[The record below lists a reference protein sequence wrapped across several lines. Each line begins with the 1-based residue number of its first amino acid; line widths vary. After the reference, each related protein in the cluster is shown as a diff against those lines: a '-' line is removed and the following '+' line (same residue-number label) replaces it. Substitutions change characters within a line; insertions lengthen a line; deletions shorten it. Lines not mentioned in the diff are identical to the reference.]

1 MSNIKIRLSKRL
13 ICIIFVILILV
24 IWGVSW
30 IILDMKIINPNER
43 GVFGDKFGA
52 VNSLFSG
59 LAFAGLIITLFFQK
73 EELELQRQELAETRK
88 ELEGQKKE
96 FEEQNKIMRRQSFE
110 NTLFNML
117 SLQQEIVN
125 KLSFSGIKNTLDLNT
140 NFFGGVEVKVIPEK
154 IDLLGRSVFEELYNE
169 VEVTYVNI
177 NGKEAKEDGIKN
189 ILNKRIDFYSQIK
202 ETTLFDHYFRHLYR
216 IFKYIKESDLIAAEE
231 KYEYSCIVRSQ
242 LSDYELVML
251 FYNCISINGKDK
263 FKPLIEEFAVFNNIR
278 YELLVDSDDH
288 KFYKKSA
295 FDRKYK
301 QET

>member
-1 MSNIKIRLSKRL
+1 MKKNK
-13 ICIIFVILILV
+13 F
-24 IWGVSW
+24 IWF
-30 IILDMKIINPNER
+30 IILGVIFIGALWVGSWFLIDLNIENPTNR
-43 GVFGDKFGA
+43 GTFGDKFGA
-52 VNSLFSG
+52 INSLFSG
-59 LAFAGLIITLFFQK
+59 LAFLGLIITLLFQK
-73 EELELQRQELAETRK
+73 EELELQRQELTETRK

-140 NFFGGVEVKVIPEK
+140 NFFGGMEVKVIPEK
-154 IDLLGRSVFEELYNE
+154 IDILGRSVFEELYNE

-216 IFKYIKESDLIAAEE
+216 IFKYIKESDLIAEEE

-251 FYNCISINGKDK
+251 FYNCISVNGKDK
-263 FKPLIEEFAVFNNIR
+263 FKPLIEEYAIFNNIR
-278 YELLVDSDDH
+278 TELLIDSSD
-288 KFYKKSA
+288 KTYYLPSAYSKNKS
-295 FDRKYK
+295 
-301 QET
+301 

>member
-1 MSNIKIRLSKRL
+1 M
-13 ICIIFVILILV
+13 C
-24 IWGVSW
+24 
-30 IILDMKIINPNER
+30 
-43 GVFGDKFGA
+43 
-52 VNSLFSG
+52 
-59 LAFAGLIITLFFQK
+59 
-73 EELELQRQELAETRK
+73 
-88 ELEGQKKE
+88 
-96 FEEQNKIMRRQSFE
+96 RQSFE

-140 NFFGGVEVKVIPEK
+140 NFFGGMEVKVIPEK

-216 IFKYIKESDLIAAEE
+216 IFKYIKESDLIAEEE

-251 FYNCISINGKDK
+251 FYNCISVNGKDK
-263 FKPLIEEFAVFNNIR
+263 FKPLIEEYAIFNNIR
-278 YELLVDSDDH
+278 TELLIDSSD
-288 KFYKKSA
+288 KTYYLPSAYSKNKS
-295 FDRKYK
+295 
-301 QET
+301 